1 MAYREHTCYLIKYA
15 HLAEENKEGLHSIYT
30 KRHTASNRV
39 KTQDQVF

>member
-1 MAYREHTCYLIKYA
+1 MAYREHTCYLIKY
-15 HLAEENKEGLHSIYT
+15 LAEENKEGLHSIYT